1 MIRSLWMRFVDV
13 LGRVQ
18 TTLLLS
24 LVYAVVVAPLWLGM
38 CVLARRDLLGT
49 RRAPGASFA
58 VEKPKIPTDRERCER
73 QF

>member
-1 MIRSLWMRFVDV
+1 MIRRAWMRFVDV

-24 LVYAVVVAPLWLGM
+24 VVYLVLIGPLWLCM
-38 CVLARRDLLGT
+38 CVLGRRDLLAM
-49 RRAPGASFA
+49 RRVAATSFS
-58 VEKPKIPTDRERCER
+58 VRKPHVPTDRERCER

>member
-1 MIRSLWMRFVDV
+1 MRFVHA

-18 TTLLLS
+18 TSVLLT
-24 LVYAVVVAPLWLGM
+24 LVYVLGIAPLWLFVCTLG
-38 CVLARRDLLGT
+38 RKDLLAV
-49 RRAPGASFA
+49 RRHPATSFS